1 MRPVI
6 ELLPATL
13 LQVYDLQYASPATIS
28 RCGMVYVDPKD
39 LGYEPYWQKWVNE
52 RMNMVEREEL
62 IKLFKKFVP
71 GCIDLV
77 CEGIRDGRQTEK
89 LKTIVPLT
97 SLNMA
102 SNSASLPPSLRISTT
117 SSLFN
122 LPLHLWLPSL
132 DHQHHP
138 RYV

>member
-1 MRPVI
+1 
-6 ELLPATL
+6 
-13 LQVYDLQYASPATIS
+13 
-28 RCGMVYVDPKD
+28 MVYVDPKD
-39 LGYEPYWQKWVNE
+39 LGYEPYWQKWVSE

-77 CEGIRDGRQTEK
+77 CEGLRDGRQTEK

-102 SNSASLPPSLRISTT
+102 RHSTSLI
-117 SSLFN
+117 N
-122 LPLHLWLPSL
+122 
-132 DHQHHP
+132 
-138 RYV
+138 